1 MYKILNNYITREYS
15 YDGHVDGIE
24 LEYSCE
30 NVISNNYIQYM
41 ERCCIKICKNSNNNQ
56 ILNNKIGDCKYG
68 IYSSES
74 GGLVILDN
82 SVSNGRKIGV
92 FLSNGNNIEIKRNNM
107 SLNSNG
113 IYLENS
119 FHIDI

>member
-1 MYKILNNYITREYS
+1 M
-15 YDGHVDGIE
+15 DGIE

-119 FHIDI
+119 VHIDI